1 MTSVQTSSCFKSPC
15 FAALVMV
22 CLILL
27 PTPAAAQTAPP
38 TGCNPTVLTAMQDK
52 AQAEVAADVA
62 RTEQTVVKPDS
73 VLALTCMNN
82 SAGASAARVATL
94 FGGEFLSN
102 PVFQTVID
110 TMLGA
115 FLNQFADA
123 EGRESGTVSYAS
135 TNVQDSTTCNEFGN
149 LWTRIIDKALTP
161 GVASMKVGDL
171 INGIIPALAGTKFQQ
186 NINTA
191 TSDRIFSNLQR
202 AITQL
207 PLTAVPDFA
216 GAVTTCDVLNIAGVT
231 CP

>member
-1 MTSVQTSSCFKSPC
+1 MTFSLTSSNFKLPRL
-15 FAALVMV
+15 AAMAVV
-22 CLILL
+22 CLFLL
-27 PTPAAAQTAPP
+27 PTPASAQP
-38 TGCNPTVLTAMQDK
+38 TGCNPAVLTAMQDK
-52 AQAEVAADVA
+52 AQAEVTADVA

-73 VLALTCMNN
+73 VMALTCMNGA
-82 SAGASAARVATL
+82 AGASAARIATL

-102 PVFQTVID
+102 TVFTSVID
-110 TMLGA
+110 TMLAA

-123 EGRESGTVSYAS
+123 EGRESGAVSYAS
-135 TNVQDSTTCNEFGN
+135 TTVQDTSTCNEFGN

-161 GVASMKVGDL
+161 GVASMKVGDI

-191 TSDRIFSNLQR
+191 TTDRIFSNLQR

-207 PLTAVPDFA
+207 PLNAVPDFA
-216 GAVTTCDVLNIAGVT
+216 GTVTACDVFATAGYSFP